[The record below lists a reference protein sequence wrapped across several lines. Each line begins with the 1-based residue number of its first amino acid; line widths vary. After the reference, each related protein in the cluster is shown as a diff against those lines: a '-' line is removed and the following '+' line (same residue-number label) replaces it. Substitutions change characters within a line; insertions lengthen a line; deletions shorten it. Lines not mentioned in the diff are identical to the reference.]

1 MAHQIKRSP
10 ASLYGGI
17 IITLVVFVLWNLIL
31 WPTGPAEITIGAV
44 IAVAIGIWTR
54 LANL

>member
-1 MAHQIKRSP
+1 MAQEIKRSP

-17 IITLVVFVLWNLIL
+17 IITLVFFALWNLIL
-31 WPTGPAEITIGAV
+31 WPTGPIEFAIGAV